1 MNKIE
6 LHIPKESE
14 LEYRRHLISDKETM
28 NYNIGYGDDRTGCYY
43 QSIEQVR
50 DWYKNWNNG
59 TDNYYAYIIRKEDN
73 VPIGEV
79 DIHWSGYSQ
88 KHIIGIVIEANYRG
102 KGYAEEAL
110 DLLCDVAFN
119 ELNLDKIYDDF
130 PVTRTSAEKVFFKVG
145 FVRENNEFVVLTKE
159 RYIQIRKK

>member
-119 ELNLDKIYDDF
+119 ELNLDRIYDDF